1 MQFLWFLTMIALK
14 YEFKHIG
21 IECSNTKRSTF
32 AKKIGSC
39 SVNEKNHQ
47 KGLFFKERYIPR
59 KKHYLQYLKQ
69 CQIFCAIILLYHLIL
84 VNLYSIKEVSVMKQ
98 KRIQTINA
106 ILDQDLEAL
115 LKQTDI
121 YEDLVNGRIL
131 CENCKK
137 VIAIENIGIVLPD
150 IQNDTMKLRFYC
162 DDIDCIQKYYLEN
175 GRG

>member
-1 MQFLWFLTMIALK
+1 
-14 YEFKHIG
+14 
-21 IECSNTKRSTF
+21 
-32 AKKIGSC
+32 
-39 SVNEKNHQ
+39 
-47 KGLFFKERYIPR
+47 
-59 KKHYLQYLKQ
+59 
-69 CQIFCAIILLYHLIL
+69 
-84 VNLYSIKEVSVMKQ
+84 MKQ

-115 LKQTDI
+115 LKQTDK